1 MGGLRQWAS
10 VMTAVTPERR
20 VTAYYFVQ
28 AMSVGAVNGFAG
40 IWLSSKGLSAGQ
52 IGIINAAPVALVLL
66 ISLTVGRLAD
76 QADDWR
82 RTIVIGAVLS
92 GVIPIG
98 LLVANGFWVIALV
111 WTLAVTAQMVVLPVT
126 DAAAIRMSQWR
137 GGDFGALYA
146 WKTIGYLGVIFAAGF
161 LLERFGVAAFLPLFI
176 ALGLLRSVA
185 SFGLPRFRAP
195 ADGRAP
201 RQGTGRLLQVM
212 RPWFLLPLAAW
223 SLVHSTHF
231 VLNGFLGLLW
241 AEQGIPADTIGLLI
255 GLSGITETAMFFAFK
270 RYVGRF
276 SARRLILV
284 SCLVAVVRWVGLAVA
299 PGVPVLVVL
308 QMLHAFTYALGFL
321 ACTHFIAKSTSE
333 DIAAE
338 AQSFF
343 VVIELVAAIAA
354 VTAFGWLADVWGARA
369 FYLPAVL
376 AVLGAGLVGISGRR
390 IAV

>member
-1 MGGLRQWAS
+1 MGR
-10 VMTAVTPERR
+10 VTPERR

-40 IWLSSKGLSAGQ
+40 IWFASKGLSAGQ
-52 IGIINAAPVALVLL
+52 IGIVNAAPVVLVLL

-76 QADDWR
+76 RASDWR
-82 RTIVIGAVLS
+82 RTIVVGAVLS
-92 GVIPIG
+92 GVFPIG
-98 LLVANGFWVIALV
+98 LLAANGFWAIALV
-111 WTLAVTAQMVVLPVT
+111 WTPAVTAQMVVLPVT
-126 DAAAIRMSQWR
+126 DAASIRLSKR
-137 GGDFGALYA
+137 LGGDFGALYA
-146 WKTIGYLGVIFAAGF
+146 WKTIGYLGVVFAAGF
-161 LLERFGVAAFLPLFI
+161 VLERFGVAAFLPLFI
-176 ALGLLRSVA
+176 GLCLLRSVA

-195 ADGRAP
+195 ADGPPPP
-201 RQGTGRLLQVM
+201 RHGARRLLQVL

-241 AEQGIPADTIGLLI
+241 ADQGISADTIGLLI

-284 SCLVAVVRWVGLAVA
+284 SCLVAVVRWAGLALA
-299 PGVPVLVVL
+299 PGVPVLVLL
-308 QMLHAFTYALGFL
+308 QLLHAFTYALGFL
-321 ACTHFIAKSTSE
+321 ACTHFIAKWTSE

-343 VVIELVAAIAA
+343 VVMQLVTAIAA
-354 VTAFGWLADVWGARA
+354 VTGFGWVAEVWGARA
-369 FYLPAVL
+369 FLLPAAL
-376 AVLGAGLVGISGRR
+376 AALGAVLVLLARLRVMGAP
-390 IAV
+390 A